1 MKKIFEFIKSQIEI
15 FIVLIVVT
23 AIILISLNI
32 HDYRKKSIL
41 ILDRENPALQNI
53 NKTLTFQLNK
63 YKSKILILEAKIN
76 DMDLQKKQLKNELTE
91 SLQELEYQVVRAAE
105 LTQDTSI
112 IEALDKM
119 IIQQDL
125 LIENFATTII
135 LKDSIIEQKDSIVE
149 SYVLAV
155 DGMTNE
161 IERLHAENNELLINE
176 KISKGK
182 IKKRNRIIVVG
193 GSIVAA
199 GITTVILLNK

>member
-1 MKKIFEFIKSQIEI
+1 
-15 FIVLIVVT
+15 
-23 AIILISLNI
+23 
-32 HDYRKKSIL
+32 
-41 ILDRENPALQNI
+41 
-53 NKTLTFQLNK
+53 
-63 YKSKILILEAKIN
+63 
-76 DMDLQKKQLKNELTE
+76 MDLQKKQLKNELTE

-105 LTQDTSI
+105 LTQDTSM

-135 LKDSIIEQKDSIVE
+135 LKDSIIEQKDSIIK